1 MDYGVE
7 FSDLHHVLSTEY
19 MPNISHVEASKIIK
33 QCFPSA
39 TTKRKSKGGHKS
51 TFYLGIQTRGS
62 TASGSGSTSQ
72 PEAVSSAIITLE
84 LKHLHLEV
92 GHILSSDGLLIHG
105 PDTTANFELFSLS
118 SLFAELRQLTP
129 GLVELCLSLGDTKR
143 NVDQDDEDAEFATN
157 DLKVLMS
164 MCTLLNARSRQVK
177 GLQLLLSLMLVARAT
192 NNAGALQLVSTP
204 SMCITITIR
213 CANCAQLG

>member
-1 MDYGVE
+1 MHNHFEAGLEGVDYGVE

-33 QCFPSA
+33 RCFPSA

-51 TFYLGIQTRGS
+51 TFYFGIKPRGS
-62 TASGSGSTSQ
+62 TSAPASGSGSTSQ
-72 PEAVSSAIITLE
+72 PVSSEIITSE

-105 PDTTANFELFSLS
+105 PDTTANFESFSLS
-118 SLFAELRQLTP
+118 SLFAELQRLAP
-129 GLVELCLSLGDTKR
+129 KLVELCLSLGDTKR
-143 NVDQDDEDAEFATN
+143 NVDQDDGDEDFANN
-157 DLKVLMS
+157 DIKALVS

-192 NNAGALQLVSTP
+192 NKQVSF
-204 SMCITITIR
+204 R
-213 CANCAQLG
+213 